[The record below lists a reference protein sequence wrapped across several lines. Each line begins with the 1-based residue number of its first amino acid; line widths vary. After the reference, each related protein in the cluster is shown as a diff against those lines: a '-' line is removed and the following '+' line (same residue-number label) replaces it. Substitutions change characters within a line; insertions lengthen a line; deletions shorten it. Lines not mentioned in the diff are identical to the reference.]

1 MPRRGDR
8 FGGPYLPENR
18 LAHGPYHSTA
28 TEMPI
33 NPQGLLLPR
42 RLLIPMAGTLLL
54 AATTAIPRLHARD
67 AASELIGPDAVT
79 SQLAVDEQD
88 KPDLLGIDA
97 QDKFDEWKA
106 GIKEQTGLDFGID
119 YNSLGFAAIDSPG
132 KSCAA
137 SGVFRVFGSWELY
150 NRGEANNG
158 SIVFKAENRH
168 AYSDVAPSA
177 FGGELGYAGLTSSVF
192 SDQGWR
198 TTHLFW
204 QQRFANGRGISYLG
218 FLDTTD
224 YVDVYPLDS
233 PWSGF
238 ANIAF
243 QNGSGAIGG
252 IPDGALGA
260 MVGGFLTDHL
270 YLVGSIAD
278 ANGDPTDLSEGFDTS
293 FNDSE
298 TFKSLEFGWA
308 SKREEVFLNNAHVT
322 FWQIDD
328 RNDAGTPD
336 GWGVSFSFAASND
349 DGWMPFLRGGWAHD
363 GGSFYEASITTAYG
377 ANIRTNRMI
386 LLSNN
391 IKDNLFV

>member
-1 MPRRGDR
+1 MVSWFWMPRRGDR

-132 KSCAA
+132 KSFAA

-158 SIVFKAENRH
+158 SIVFKAENRLEH
-168 AYSDVAPSA
+168 GFLRVQCETCYAEHLVA
-177 FGGELGYAGLTSSVF
+177 F
-192 SDQGWR
+192 SCTNSR
-198 TTHLFW
+198 RFRRA
-204 QQRFANGRGISYLG
+204 QRFLSQLRRTPHGRECCL
-218 FLDTTD
+218 
-224 YVDVYPLDS
+224 
-233 PWSGF
+233 
-238 ANIAF
+238 A
-243 QNGSGAIGG
+243 GG
-252 IPDGALGA
+252 
-260 MVGGFLTDHL
+260 
-270 YLVGSIAD
+270 
-278 ANGDPTDLSEGFDTS
+278 
-293 FNDSE
+293 
-298 TFKSLEFGWA
+298 
-308 SKREEVFLNNAHVT
+308 
-322 FWQIDD
+322 
-328 RNDAGTPD
+328 
-336 GWGVSFSFAASND
+336 
-349 DGWMPFLRGGWAHD
+349 
-363 GGSFYEASITTAYG
+363 
-377 ANIRTNRMI
+377 
-386 LLSNN
+386 
-391 IKDNLFV
+391 